1 MSEND
6 YDPVELVLE
15 IRRRLSAELGN
26 DFRRMGEYFREVQ
39 KTMPNPIYRRPEP
52 ESPEKKPNPAG

>member
-39 KTMPNPIYRRPEP
+39 RTMPNPIYRRPEP
-52 ESPEKKPNPAG
+52 ESVKKKPAA